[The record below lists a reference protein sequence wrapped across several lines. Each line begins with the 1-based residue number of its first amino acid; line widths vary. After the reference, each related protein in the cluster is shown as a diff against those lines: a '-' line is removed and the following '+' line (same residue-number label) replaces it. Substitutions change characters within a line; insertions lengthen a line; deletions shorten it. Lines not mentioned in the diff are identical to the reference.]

1 MLGYFIEVNRLG
13 NNMIKPM
20 QKLDNLCKSRLVI
33 WMLLF
38 VIPVALIT
46 GLIIKF
52 MDLFDFIEINKVE
65 GGD

>member
-1 MLGYFIEVNRLG
+1 
-13 NNMIKPM
+13 MIKPM
-20 QKLDNLCKSRLVI
+20 QKLDNLCKSWLVI